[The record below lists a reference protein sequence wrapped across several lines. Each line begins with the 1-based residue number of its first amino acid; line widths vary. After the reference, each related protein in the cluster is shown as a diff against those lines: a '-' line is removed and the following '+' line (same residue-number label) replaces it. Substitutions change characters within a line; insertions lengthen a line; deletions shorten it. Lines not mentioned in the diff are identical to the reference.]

1 MDLFKAMELPT
12 YDYGVDMY
20 HKFGQERV
28 LSDPGVPVHI
38 FYGTGLDTTCAMD
51 YRNKRFPDYSPKECS
66 FSTFFHFLKKNL
78 RPMLRRQ
85 YCSRMELYL
94 WLLSLGERE
103 KNRSAKSGSQRTAP
117 RRRSYRHNFELRD

>member
-1 MDLFKAMELPT
+1 MSTRLLFIPMSETILLLFLIWVISESVHRLKNALVDLFKAMELPT

-51 YRNKRFPDYSPKECS
+51 YRNKRFPNYSPKEC
-66 FSTFFHFLKKNL
+66 
-78 RPMLRRQ
+78 
-85 YCSRMELYL
+85 
-94 WLLSLGERE
+94 
-103 KNRSAKSGSQRTAP
+103 
-117 RRRSYRHNFELRD
+117 